1 MYLFIAVIVW
11 LNLTAYAIHKFGK
24 RGTSLVFFGISL
36 LTWTSSFIVALVI
49 CVMGFINVMG
59 IIIVYHKKSL
69 ANIKPHVL
77 HFYA

>member
-24 RGTSLVFFGISL
+24 RGTSLIFFVISL
-36 LTWTSSFIVALVI
+36 LTWTSSLIVALAI
-49 CVMGFINVMG
+49 CVMGVIG
-59 IIIVYHKKSL
+59 IISIVIVYHKKSL

-77 HFYA
+77 HIYA